1 MQQVAKMNNGQ
12 KEQQDSVSEDRL
24 LNIVTDA
31 IDDMK
36 GVDMTVIDV
45 HKMTSI
51 TDHMVIVSGTS
62 SRHVKA
68 IADNIEIMVKQG
80 GYTPLGVEGKQ
91 TAEWVLIDLGDVV
104 VHVMMPST
112 REFYALEKLWAV
124 VGDNVDNG

>member
-45 HKMTSI
+45 RKMTSI

-68 IADNIEIMVKQG
+68 IADNIEIN
-80 GYTPLGVEGKQ
+80 GK
-91 TAEWVLIDLGDVV
+91 AGRL
-104 VHVMMPST
+104 
-112 REFYALEKLWAV
+112 YAA
-124 VGDNVDNG
+124 GR

>member
-1 MQQVAKMNNGQ
+1 MQQVAKMNNEQ
-12 KEQQDSVSEDRL
+12 KEQQDSVVEERL
-24 LNIVTDA
+24 LNIVTDV

-45 HKMTSI
+45 RKMTSI
-51 TDHMVIVSGTS
+51 TDYMVIVSGTS

-68 IADNIEIMVKQG
+68 IAENIVENVKQG
-80 GYTPLGVEGKQ
+80 GYQPLGVEGTQ

-124 VGDNVDNG
+124 VGDNAESD

>member
-24 LNIVTDA
+24 LNLVTDA

-45 HKMTSI
+45 RKMTSI

>member
-1 MQQVAKMNNGQ
+1 MKSEQKNRQESVAEN
-12 KEQQDSVSEDRL
+12 RL
-24 LNIVTDA
+24 LNIVTAA

-45 HKMTSI
+45 RKMTSI

-68 IADNIEIMVKQG
+68 IAENVEVHAKQA

-104 VHVMMPST
+104 VHVMMPAT

-124 VGDNVDNG
+124 VGDHADNG

>member
-1 MQQVAKMNNGQ
+1 MKSEQKDRQESVA
-12 KEQQDSVSEDRL
+12 EDRL

-45 HKMTSI
+45 RDMTSI

-68 IADNIEIMVKQG
+68 VAENVEVNAKQG
-80 GYTPLGVEGKQ
+80 GYTPLGVEGKE

-104 VHVMMPST
+104 VHVMMPAT

-124 VGDNVDNG
+124 VGDHVDNA